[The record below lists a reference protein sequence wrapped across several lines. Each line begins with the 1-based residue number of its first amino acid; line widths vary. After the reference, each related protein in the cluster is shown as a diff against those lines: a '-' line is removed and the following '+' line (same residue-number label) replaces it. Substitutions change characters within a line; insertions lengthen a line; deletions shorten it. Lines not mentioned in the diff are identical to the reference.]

1 LGVCCIKISE
11 EVMFVGELSTLPN
24 IGKVL
29 EKTLNNIGVYT
40 KEALAEMGSEDAII
54 RIRLIDEGACLHML
68 YALQGAI
75 EGVRYTSLNE
85 SKKQDLKQFMQNL
98 K

>member
-1 LGVCCIKISE
+1 
-11 EVMFVGELSTLPN
+11 
-24 IGKVL
+24 
-29 EKTLNNIGVYT
+29 
-40 KEALAEMGSEDAII
+40 MGSKDAII
-54 RIRLIDEGACLHML
+54 HIRLIDEGACLHML

-85 SKKQDLKQFMQNL
+85 SKKQGLKQFIQNL